1 MTSVQSYLPPRAQN
15 LLFIEWVLYFAHERL
30 GISQWGS
37 GGQQSQT
44 TMTNSEFTVGSPT
57 DLHITIKRTPDD
69 SRWHLAISD
78 PRQEEALQYIL
89 AQANDRT
96 SRNDLGSG
104 VWYSTVL
111 TTSSLNFLSDFGL
124 QFARTL
130 GDQVRI
136 IGSRRLSDRVLLEFS
151 EEAGSENEPMPFAPQ
166 TSIEVD
172 VLAPGPTA
180 GPFSDEI
187 AGDLVETVRVICTF
201 ALGRPVDGPLALFSS
216 DEEKAEAARQKQHHS
231 SILDLARNYVSLDL
245 FGYVMSYGGPESVL
259 KARNALLT
267 YDAAL
272 RQANHDVATILF
284 VTAIEALI
292 PPPMDWRKERVTARF
307 VIAVQEL
314 CPQALEE
321 ILAHA
326 NSELAFGPIKQRQ
339 NRRKVYESL
348 LGRIYD
354 MRSSPVHAGLSITP
368 RLFAHGSGADATMR
382 IALLS
387 DLTRAAILAF
397 IQAPRNFLVGHPV
410 LYPGSV

>member
-1 MTSVQSYLPPRAQN
+1 MTSVQPYLPPRAQN

-30 GISQWGS
+30 GISQWSS

-78 PRQEEALQYIL
+78 PQQEEALQYIL

-96 SRNDLGSG
+96 SKNDLGSG
-104 VWYSTVL
+104 LWYSTVL
-111 TTSSLNFLSDFGL
+111 TTSSLNFHSDFVL
-124 QFARTL
+124 HFARTL

-136 IGSRRLSDRVLLEFS
+136 VGSRRLSDRVLLEFS
-151 EEAGSENEPMPFAPQ
+151 EEA
-166 TSIEVD
+166 VK
-172 VLAPGPTA
+172 V
-180 GPFSDEI
+180 
-187 AGDLVETVRVICTF
+187 
-201 ALGRPVDGPLALFSS
+201 
-216 DEEKAEAARQKQHHS
+216 
-231 SILDLARNYVSLDL
+231 
-245 FGYVMSYGGPESVL
+245 
-259 KARNALLT
+259 RNALLT
-267 YDAAL
+267 YDAAR
-272 RQANHDVATILF
+272 RQGNHDVATILF
-284 VTAIEALI
+284 VTAIEALT
-292 PPPMDWRKERVTARF
+292 PPPLDWRKERVTARF

-326 NSELAFGPIKQRQ
+326 NSELAFGPIKQRR

-354 MRSSPVHAGLSITP
+354 MRSSPVHAGLGITP
-368 RLFAHGSGADATMR
+368 RLFAHGFGADATMR

-397 IQAPRNFLVGHPV
+397 IQAPRNFSVGHPV
-410 LYPGSV
+410 LYPGSA

>member
-1 MTSVQSYLPPRAQN
+1 MTSVQPYLPPRVQN
-15 LLFIEWVLYFAHERL
+15 LLFIEWVIYFAHERL
-30 GISQWGS
+30 GISQWS
-37 GGQQSQT
+37 TGGQQSRI
-44 TMTNSEFTVGSPT
+44 TMTNSEFTIGSPT
-57 DLHITIKRTPDD
+57 DLHITINRTPDD
-69 SRWHLAISD
+69 ARWELAISD
-78 PRQEEALQYIL
+78 PQQDEALQYIL

-96 SRNDLGSG
+96 SKNDLGSG

-111 TTSSLNFLSDFGL
+111 TTSPLNLLSDFGL

-136 IGSRRLSDRVLLEFS
+136 VGSRRLSDRVLLEFS
-151 EEAGSENEPMPFAPQ
+151 EEAGSEKEPMLFAPK
-166 TSIEVD
+166 TSIQVD
-172 VLAPGPTA
+172 ILAPGPTA
-180 GPFSDEI
+180 GPLSDEI
-187 AGDLVETVRVICTF
+187 AGDVAETVRVICTF

-216 DEEKAEAARQKQHHS
+216 DEEKAEAAREKQYDS
-231 SILDLARNYVSLDL
+231 SILDLARNRISLDL
-245 FGYVMSYGGPESVL
+245 FGYVVSYGGPESVL

-272 RQANHDVATILF
+272 RQGNHDVATILF

-292 PPPMDWRKERVTARF
+292 PPPLDWRKERVTTRF
-307 VIAVQEL
+307 IVAVQEL

-354 MRSSPVHAGLSITP
+354 MRSSPVHMGLSITP
-368 RLFAHGSGADATMR
+368 RMFAHGFGVDTTMR

-397 IQAPRNFLVGHPV
+397 IQAPRNFLVGHPR
-410 LYPGSV
+410 LYPGSA